1 MLKHEYPGLTE
12 EQIAMNSTIKPFKG
26 VTMIANMWK
35 ALLNIDFGSRS
46 NPLKY
51 REYQYTVAEL
61 ERRLV
66 AEVNQF
72 DRCN

>member
-1 MLKHEYPGLTE
+1 
-12 EQIAMNSTIKPFKG
+12 
-26 VTMIANMWK
+26 MIANMWK
-35 ALLNIDFGSRS
+35 ALLNLDFGKSS

-72 DRCN
+72 DRNN

>member
-1 MLKHEYPGLTE
+1 
-12 EQIAMNSTIKPFKG
+12 
-26 VTMIANMWK
+26 MIANMWK
-35 ALLNIDFGSRS
+35 SLLNLDFGRPS

-66 AEVNQF
+66 AEVNGF
-72 DRCN
+72 NRDN

>member
-1 MLKHEYPGLTE
+1 
-12 EQIAMNSTIKPFKG
+12 
-26 VTMIANMWK
+26 MIANMWK
-35 ALLNIDFGSRS
+35 SLLNLDFGTRS

>member
-1 MLKHEYPGLTE
+1 
-12 EQIAMNSTIKPFKG
+12 
-26 VTMIANMWK
+26 MIANMWK
-35 ALLNIDFGSRS
+35 SLLNLDFGARS

-66 AEVNQF
+66 AEVNGF
-72 DRCN
+72 NRNN

>member
-1 MLKHEYPGLTE
+1 
-12 EQIAMNSTIKPFKG
+12 
-26 VTMIANMWK
+26 MIANMWK
-35 ALLNIDFGSRS
+35 ALLNLDFGTPS

-72 DRCN
+72 DRTS

>member
-1 MLKHEYPGLTE
+1 
-12 EQIAMNSTIKPFKG
+12 
-26 VTMIANMWK
+26 MIANMWK
-35 ALLNIDFGSRS
+35 ALLNIDFGIRS

>member
-1 MLKHEYPGLTE
+1 
-12 EQIAMNSTIKPFKG
+12 
-26 VTMIANMWK
+26 MIANMWK
-35 ALLNIDFGSRS
+35 ALLDIDFGTPS